1 LPRTVKRVS
10 EDGQRPLAET
20 SIMTHTPNTPDS
32 SSPNESE
39 EEVEVIVLPMEDT
52 PAAGPEPEVHVPGDP
67 VPGDL
72 GLRLPDDPHEATQIL
87 MRELVETRQES
98 GELLENLQRLAAEF
112 DNFRKRVERDQSE
125 NVQRASQRV
134 IESILP
140 TLDSLDAA
148 MAIEVSSEPEQKMLL
163 GLQSTEALLLEA
175 LGNEG
180 FAPIAAKN
188 EPFDPAV
195 HEAVSVIPG
204 EGDQVVQEEL
214 RKGYTMRG
222 RVIRPAL
229 VIVGHA

>member
-1 LPRTVKRVS
+1 
-10 EDGQRPLAET
+10 
-20 SIMTHTPNTPDS
+20 MTHTPHTPDA
-32 SSPNESE
+32 SSPDEG
-39 EEVEVIVLPMEDT
+39 EEVVEVVVLPTEDDAVRD
-52 PAAGPEPEVHVPGDP
+52 PSPE
-67 VPGDL
+67 DL
-72 GLRLPDDPHEATQIL
+72 GLRLPDDPHEANQIL
-87 MRELVETRQES
+87 IRELMEARQES
-98 GELLENLQRLAAEF
+98 GELLENLQRIAAEF
-112 DNFRKRVERDQSE
+112 DNFRKRVERDQGE

-148 MAIEVSSEPEQKMLL
+148 VAIEPTSEPEQRMLL

-175 LGNEG
+175 LSNEG
-180 FAPIAAKN
+180 FAPIAATN

-204 EGDQVVQEEL
+204 EGDQVVKEEL

-222 RVIRPAL
+222 RVIRPTL

>member
-1 LPRTVKRVS
+1 
-10 EDGQRPLAET
+10 
-20 SIMTHTPNTPDS
+20 MTHTPNTPDS

-52 PAAGPEPEVHVPGDP
+52 PAAGPEPEVHVPLDPVPGDP

>member
-1 LPRTVKRVS
+1 
-10 EDGQRPLAET
+10 
-20 SIMTHTPNTPDS
+20 
-32 SSPNESE
+32 
-39 EEVEVIVLPMEDT
+39 
-52 PAAGPEPEVHVPGDP
+52 
-67 VPGDL
+67 
-72 GLRLPDDPHEATQIL
+72 